1 MSTRL
6 FSLSRQGLALAALCC
21 ALWAAAWGAAAA
33 WAAGPGSGQPSFA
46 KSVADRYTLPISS
59 IFKVHFSHYA
69 EQAPLVDVL
78 ETFART
84 QGLRAAFTPNVK
96 GEISGMF
103 DDMSPDEFLA
113 AAYSAFGVEW
123 YLMDD
128 VLHFYVRR
136 DLERRMVYLTASTP
150 TRMRDI
156 LTRAGLLS
164 PQLPCVADDDD
175 RVLAFSGPAEYTEGV
190 AAAIAAYE
198 AAFRNDQVVRV
209 FFLKHAW
216 ADDTELGS
224 GDNKKVIPG
233 VATILSEMVMDQ
245 RASDSQLALGSG
257 AGAAV
262 RETIPPLPEEQQ
274 LLRLQDGEAAKI
286 LEDLRRRAKEQMEL
300 DRRVASPLNT
310 QARALPGAPVA
321 ELAPRILADSRS
333 NAVIVRDS
341 AYRMEYY
348 EKTIA
353 ELDKPLQLVELHAA
367 IVDVDV
373 DYSSS
378 LGVKWGGSGHGGPY
392 TSTGVG
398 SGLSSVSDNTS
409 EVPLPGDLPNALIG
423 DGLTLSTVYSFGSDY
438 FMAQVN
444 ALESNGKG
452 RVLGRPSVLTID
464 NTSARLEASTTFYIR
479 VVGTEVVDLREVS
492 SGTVL
497 DVTPH
502 IIEYDDKPAQ
512 IKMAITVEDGADPS
526 TGSTDSDIPAVV
538 KKTTIR
544 TQGIVS
550 EGQSLLIGGYFYEQ
564 LKDDE
569 TGVPVLMD
577 LPALGVLFKS
587 KTKVTQRME
596 RLILISPRLLTL
608 DEASNVPKEVNEL
621 GFSVD
626 PASPEFATPGT
637 AASAPK
643 PGGCAVRTKE
653 PGTDTAPASASGWG
667 LSQ

>member
-1 MSTRL
+1 MSTPFL
-6 FSLSRQGLALAALCC
+6 SLLGRCLTALALCC
-21 ALWAAAWGAAAA
+21 ALWAGA
-33 WAAGPGSGQPSFA
+33 WAAGPDAGQASFS
-46 KSVADRYTLPISS
+46 KSVANRYTLPISS
-59 IFKVHFSHYA
+59 IFKVRFSHYA

-96 GEISGMF
+96 GEVSGMF
-103 DDMSPDEFLA
+103 SDMSPDEFLA

-136 DLERRMVYLTASTP
+136 DLERRMVYLTASKP

-190 AAAIAAYE
+190 AAAIASYE

-224 GDNKKVIPG
+224 GSDKKVIPG
-233 VATILSEMVMDQ
+233 VATILSEMVMEQ
-245 RASDSQLALGSG
+245 RAGDSQLALGSG

-274 LLRLQDGEAAKI
+274 ILRLQDGEAAKI
-286 LEDLRRRAKEQMEL
+286 LEELRRRAKEQMEL

-310 QARALPGAPVA
+310 QTRALPASPVA

-341 AYRMEYY
+341 AYRMPYY

-392 TSTGVG
+392 TSTGAGVG
-398 SGLSSVSDNTS
+398 LPSLNDTAKQ
-409 EVPLPGDLPNALIG
+409 VPLPADLPNALIG
-423 DGLTLSTVYSFGSDY
+423 EGLTLSTVYSFGTDY

-444 ALESNGKG
+444 ALESDGKG

-512 IKMAITVEDGADPS
+512 IKMAITVEDGGDPS
-526 TGSTDSDIPAVV
+526 TGSTTSDIPAVV

-564 LKDDE
+564 VKDDQ

-577 LPALGVLFKS
+577 LPALGALFRT
-587 KTKVTQRME
+587 KTKTSQRME

-608 DEASNVPKEVNEL
+608 DESSNVPQELNEL
-621 GFSVD
+621 GFSAA
-626 PASPEFATPGT
+626 PASPQFVTPGT
-637 AASAPK
+637 ATSVPK
-643 PGGCAVRTKE
+643 PGGCAVRTR
-653 PGTDTAPASASGWG
+653 DTGQDPAPASGTKWED
-667 LSQ
+667 LP

>member
-1 MSTRL
+1 LSTRS
-6 FSLSRQGLALAALCC
+6 FSRFGRCLTGLALCC
-21 ALWAAAWGAAAA
+21 ALWAGAWAG
-33 WAAGPGSGQPSFA
+33 AAGPDAGQASFS
-46 KSVADRYTLPISS
+46 KSVANRYTLPISA
-59 IFKVHFSHYA
+59 IFKVRFSHYA

-96 GEISGMF
+96 GEVSGMF
-103 DDMSPDEFLA
+103 SDMSPDEFLA

-175 RVLAFSGPAEYTEGV
+175 RVLSFSGPVEYAEGV
-190 AAAIAAYE
+190 AAAVAAYE
-198 AAFRNDQVVRV
+198 TAFRNDQVVRV

-224 GDNKKVIPG
+224 GSDKKVIPG

-245 RASDSQLALGSG
+245 RAGDSQLAMGSG

-274 LLRLQDGEAAKI
+274 LLRMQDGEAVKI
-286 LEDLRRRAKEQMEL
+286 LEALRRRAKEQMEL

-310 QARALPGAPVA
+310 QTRALPTAPIV

-341 AYRMEYY
+341 AYRMPYY

-392 TSTGVG
+392 TSTGGGVG
-398 SGLSSVSDNTS
+398 LPSLDATANQ
-409 EVPLPGDLPNALIG
+409 VPLPSDLPNALIG
-423 DGLTLSTVYSFGSDY
+423 DGLTLSTVYSFGTDY
-438 FMAQVN
+438 FMAQIN

-512 IKMAITVEDGADPS
+512 IKMAITVEDGGDPS
-526 TGSTDSDIPAVV
+526 TGSTTSDIPAVV

-564 LKDDE
+564 LKDDQ

-577 LPALGVLFKS
+577 LPALGALFRT
-587 KTKVTQRME
+587 KTKTSQRME

-608 DEASNVPKEVNEL
+608 DESSNVPKELNQL
-621 GFSVD
+621 GFAAD
-626 PASPEFATPGT
+626 PASPNFVTPGT
-637 AASAPK
+637 AANAPK

-653 PGTDTAPASASGWG
+653 PGTDATVAPASGWG

>member
-1 MSTRL
+1 MSTPFLPLLGRCL
-6 FSLSRQGLALAALCC
+6 TALALCC
-21 ALWAAAWGAAAA
+21 ALWAGA
-33 WAAGPGSGQPSFA
+33 WAAGPDAGQASFS
-46 KSVADRYTLPISS
+46 KSVANRYTLPISS
-59 IFKVHFSHYA
+59 IFKVRFSHYA

-96 GEISGMF
+96 GEVSGMF
-103 DDMSPDEFLA
+103 SDMSPDEFLA

-136 DLERRMVYLTASTP
+136 DLERRMVYLTASKP

-190 AAAIAAYE
+190 AAAIASYE

-224 GDNKKVIPG
+224 GSDKKVIPG
-233 VATILSEMVMDQ
+233 VATILSEMVMEQ
-245 RASDSQLALGSG
+245 RAGDSQLALGSG

-274 LLRLQDGEAAKI
+274 ILRLQDGEAAKI
-286 LEDLRRRAKEQMEL
+286 LEELRRRAKEQMEL

-310 QARALPGAPVA
+310 QTRALPASPVA

-341 AYRMEYY
+341 AYRMPYY

-392 TSTGVG
+392 TSTGGGVG
-398 SGLSSVSDNTS
+398 LPSLDDTAKQ
-409 EVPLPGDLPNALIG
+409 VPLPGDLPNALIG
-423 DGLTLSTVYSFGSDY
+423 EGLTLSTIYSFGSDY
-438 FMAQVN
+438 FMAQIN
-444 ALESNGKG
+444 ALESDGKG

-512 IKMAITVEDGADPS
+512 IKMAITVEDGGDPS
-526 TGSTDSDIPAVV
+526 TGSTTSDIPAVV

-564 LKDDE
+564 VKDDQ

-577 LPALGVLFKS
+577 LPALGALFRT
-587 KTKVTQRME
+587 KTKTSQRME

-608 DEASNVPKEVNEL
+608 DGSSNVPRELNEL
-621 GFSVD
+621 GFSAA
-626 PASPEFATPGT
+626 PASPQFVTPGT
-637 AASAPK
+637 ATSVPK
-643 PGGCAVRTKE
+643 PGGCAVRTR
-653 PGTDTAPASASGWG
+653 DTGQDPAPASGTKWED
-667 LSQ
+667 LP